1 MQPRADG
8 RRLRARR
15 RRRRLA
21 RGAVRTVFWALVLTG
36 VFIMGIGYGR
46 TLSGEDELRS
56 DEVTV
61 TVPGGTITAT
71 LPTETITVT
80 KTVRAPAP
88 RAGAGNRAG
97 GARAGGG

>member
-1 MQPRADG
+1 M
-8 RRLRARR
+8 
-15 RRRRLA
+15 
-21 RGAVRTVFWALVLTG
+21 RTAFWALVLAG

-71 LPTETITVT
+71 LPTETVTVT
-80 KTVRAPAP
+80 KTVRVPAA
-88 RAGAGNRAG
+88 RAGAARGTG
-97 GARAGGG
+97 GARAGGGG